1 MSGVNAAGCLL
12 LSNSVITS
20 PIVTSDDIN
29 DFILPVVIR
38 KSEEKSISIFF
49 GGVFV
54 SYDTL
59 VKKLADEK
67 IYMTNQ
73 MVGNLTN
80 DKIYTLRVQN
90 KNAVEHLETV
100 SYALGFTN
108 CNLCTH
114 LAQIVLVEQ
123 NDLDPISCHYSG
135 SFPIK
140 VNELRTLTKKLL
152 EVVGTLS
159 KFDTGDSLETKQ
171 VSCENF
177 HISHV

>member
-1 MSGVNAAGCLL
+1 MNAAGCLL

-20 PIVTSDDIN
+20 PIVTEDDTD
-29 DFILPVVIR
+29 DFILPIVIR
-38 KSEEKSISIFF
+38 KSEEKSTTIFF

-54 SYDTL
+54 SYNTL
-59 VKKLADEK
+59 VKKLAEEK
-67 IYMTNQ
+67 IYMTDQ

-80 DKIYTLRVQN
+80 DKIYTLRIMN

-123 NDLDPISCHYSG
+123 NNL
-135 SFPIK
+135 
-140 VNELRTLTKKLL
+140 
-152 EVVGTLS
+152 
-159 KFDTGDSLETKQ
+159 
-171 VSCENF
+171 
-177 HISHV
+177 